1 MASVEANNSVSKNDS
16 VSSVSK
22 TAEVAAKTANETKQ
36 TQATPLDSET
46 SRAGTM
52 SKIGELGTAGEAM
65 KSKLNGFDAKPT
77 EAAIP
82 PALSTE
88 ASVAKTGGQVVIDA
102 GSGDD
107 QIAVTQDPK
116 TGAVTV
122 NVNGAE
128 SSFTGADS
136 QNLVIKAGDGN
147 DRITVGEN
155 VTVKLTLEGNDG
167 NDRITVD
174 NKVTTGQVI
183 EGGDGNDTL
192 IGGGGMDYINGS
204 KGDDFIMGRDGNDV
218 IYAGDGDDYVSGGN
232 GDDYLEAGKGND
244 HVRGWAGND
253 NISGGQGDDKLYG
266 GDGNDVLYAGEGK
279 DTVYGQTGD
288 NNIYSQAEDTVEASK
303 TGVNN
308 TVVEIDMTDA
318 IGSSVVINGTD
329 EFKERIQQDLDM
341 LRSSP
346 VGREMLAA
354 WDVTGHTVTIN
365 EFDQQNGTA
374 RPTNGIN
381 TSFDTAN
388 QRPGRTDDATFNINP
403 DFYPADHIPPI
414 VVFYHEGAHALDYM
428 SGTLRTDIYRGNDT
442 GDHGIKDAERVAVGL
457 PIDHDKDPTTPEIV
471 APEHSQNLTENAL
484 RDELNRQLRPRYR
497 SY

>member
-1 MASVEANNSVSKNDS
+1 MASIEANNSVNKDTSANIVNKAS
-16 VSSVSK
+16 
-22 TAEVAAKTANETKQ
+22 EVAPGTTTAGAKVKTES
-36 TQATPLDSET
+36 LSSEQ

-52 SKIGELGTAGEAM
+52 SKIGELGTSGEAL
-65 KSKLNGFDAKPT
+65 KSKLNGFDAKPPT
-77 EAAIP
+77 LP
-82 PALSTE
+82 PDLSTE
-88 ASVAKTGGQVVIDA
+88 ASVTKTGGKVVIDA
-102 GSGDD
+102 GTGDD
-107 QIAVTQDPK
+107 RISISQNPK
-116 TGAVTV
+116 TGEVTV

-128 SSFTGADS
+128 SSFTGADRE
-136 QNLVIKAGDGN
+136 NLVIQAGVGD
-147 DRITVGEN
+147 DTITVGEN

-174 NKVTTGQVI
+174 NRVTRGQTI

-192 IGGGGMDYINGS
+192 IGGGGRDYINGS
-204 KGDDFIMGRDGNDV
+204 KGNDFIMGRDGNDTV
-218 IYAGDGDDYVSGGN
+218 YAGDGDDYVSGGN

-266 GDGNDVLYAGEGK
+266 GNGNDVLYAGAGK
-279 DTVYGQTGD
+279 DTVFGQTGD
-288 NNIYSQAEDTVEASK
+288 NKIFSQSEDTVEANR

-308 TVVEIDMTDA
+308 TVVEVDMTAA

-346 VGREMLAA
+346 IGRQMLEGF
-354 WDVTGHTVTIN
+354 DETGHTVTIQ

-374 RPTNGIN
+374 SPTNGID

-414 VVFYHEGAHALDYM
+414 VVFYHEMAHAYDYTH
-428 SGTLRTDIYRGNDT
+428 GTLRTERYNGNEVNDR
-442 GDHGIKDAERVAVGL
+442 GIKDAERVAVGQ
-457 PIDHDKDPTTPEIV
+457 PIDHDKDRTTPEIV
-471 APEHSQNLTENAL
+471 APEHPQSLTENAL
-484 RDELNRQLRPRYR
+484 REELNRQLRPRYTAL
-497 SY
+497 